1 VNFELDKC
9 KKTRIIIT
17 MSYLYEQ
24 QVKNHTYVYQIESYW
39 DKEKKQSRQKRIY
52 LGKKDPNTGELIE
65 EKEKNYSS
73 LDYGNTAFL
82 LTLSKKLDLQAEL
95 KKAFPEKWID
105 ILTLALFKLAEGKP
119 LYLCSHW
126 METVELEE
134 RPDLSSQRISSLL
147 REISKEKDEIFG
159 FFSAWAKRHRK
170 ANRFI
175 VFDITS
181 FSSYGKEI
189 DFVEWG
195 YNRDKEKMP
204 QVNLG
209 VVYGRPLDL
218 PLFYSLYPG
227 SIHDVT
233 TLTNILTE
241 IDILSLSKT
250 TFVLDKG
257 FYSSANLSKLKEI
270 AHIIPLLR
278 RNKKEGELV
287 EKYRQ
292 SIRSSEYAISSGTHV
307 LYCAEDSVT
316 IGATEY
322 RAYVYLDERR
332 QAEEK
337 ETFLKEIMECERFV
351 REEGYTGKKEL
362 NAFFRET
369 KPSLLPFF
377 GLHKNGSRFELLR
390 NTSEI
395 NAKLSRMGM
404 FVLITNTDLSGE
416 EVLRLYREKDGVE
429 KCFDSL
435 KNNLSL
441 KRLRIHSQEALEGLL
456 FIEFISLILY
466 SHMIKVLR
474 ESGLNTSLTVPE
486 VLFELR
492 KIKKIRFGRKKTMIS
507 EISRQQRRILEAFDV
522 SIG

>member
-1 VNFELDKC
+1 
-9 KKTRIIIT
+9 
-17 MSYLYEQ
+17 MAYLFEQ

-65 EKEKNYSS
+65 EKEKSYSS
-73 LDYGNTAFL
+73 LDYGSTAFL
-82 LTLSKKLDLQAEL
+82 LTLTKKISLQAEL
-95 KKAFPEKWID
+95 KNTFPEKWSEIV
-105 ILTLALFKLAEGKP
+105 TLALFKLAEGKP

-134 RPDLSSQRISSLL
+134 RPELSSQRISYLL
-147 REISKEKDEIFG
+147 REISKEKEAIFN
-159 FFSAWAKRHRK
+159 FFTAWAKRHRD

-189 DFVEWG
+189 DFLEWG

-241 IDILSLSKT
+241 LNILSLSKT
-250 TFVLDKG
+250 IFVLDKG
-257 FYSSANLSKLKEI
+257 FYSSANLAKLKDI
-270 AHIIPLLR
+270 DHIIPLLR
-278 RNKKEGELV
+278 RNKREGELV
-287 EKYRQ
+287 EKYQQ
-292 SIRSSEYAISSGTHV
+292 SIRSAEFAISSNTHV
-307 LYCAEDSVT
+307 LYCAEDSLV
-316 IGATEY
+316 IGQAEY

-332 QAEEK
+332 GAEEK
-337 ETFLKEIMECERFV
+337 ELFLKEIMECERFV

-377 GLHKNGSRFELLR
+377 GLQKNGNRFELVR
-390 NTSEI
+390 DTAEI

-404 FVLITNTDLSGE
+404 FVLITNAGLSGE

-456 FIEFISLILY
+456 FIEFIALILY

-474 ESGLNTSLTVPE
+474 ESGLNRSLTVPE

-507 EISRQQRRILEAFDV
+507 EISKQQRGILDAFDI
-522 SIG
+522 SIR

>member
-1 VNFELDKC
+1 
-9 KKTRIIIT
+9 

-52 LGKKDPNTGELIE
+52 LGKKDPKTGELIE
-65 EKEKNYSS
+65 EKERSYSS
-73 LDYGNTAFL
+73 LDYGHTAFL
-82 LTLSKKLDLQAEL
+82 HSLSKELGITAEL
-95 KKAFPEKWID
+95 KKAFPSKWTEV
-105 ILTLALFKLAEGKP
+105 LTLALFKLAEGKA
-119 LYLCSHW
+119 LYLCNHW
-126 METVELEE
+126 MDTVELEE
-134 RPDLSSQRISSLL
+134 KPDLSSQRISELL
-147 REISKEKDEIFG
+147 HELSHDKEALYS
-159 FFSAWAKRHRK
+159 FFTAWARRHRD

-181 FSSYGKEI
+181 FSSYGKGI

-195 YNRDKEKMP
+195 YNRDKERLP

-233 TLTNILTE
+233 TLTNVLTE
-241 IDILSLSKT
+241 LDILSLTKT
-250 TFVLDKG
+250 VFVLDKG
-257 FYSSANLSKLKEI
+257 FYSSTNLVKLQDHS
-270 AHIIPLLR
+270 HIIPLPK
-278 RNKKEGELV
+278 RNKVEGELV
-287 EKYRQ
+287 EKYQQR
-292 SIRSSEYAISSGTHV
+292 IHSSEYAITSNTHV
-307 LYCAEDSVT
+307 LYCAEEGIT
-316 IGATEY
+316 IGSSEY

-332 QAEEK
+332 QAEER
-337 ETFLKEIMECERFV
+337 ELFLKEIIECERFV
-351 REEGYTGKKEL
+351 ALEGYHSKKEF

-369 KPSLLPFF
+369 KPALLPFF
-377 GLHKNGSRFELLR
+377 GLHKNGNHFELQR
-390 NTSEI
+390 DTDEI

-441 KRLRIHSQEALEGLL
+441 KRLRIHSQDALEGLL

-466 SHMIKVLR
+466 SHMSKVLR
-474 ESGLNTSLTVPE
+474 ESGLNVHLTIPE

-492 KIKKIRFGRKKTMIS
+492 KIRKIRFGRKKTMIS
-507 EISRQQRRILEAFDV
+507 EISKQQRRILEIFGI